1 MNDIDITIIGNVA
14 SDVSLNFTKGGVPV
28 AHFRVAAGTR
38 RFDRQSERWM
48 DGDTHFFSISCFR
61 DLAHN
66 VVASV
71 TKGQPIIV
79 RGRLRSRESIRE
91 CGEHMHTF
99 RYYDV
104 EASVVGH
111 DLSRGNASFTRV
123 KRAAVIENETR
134 YLADSMA
141 EAGIAD
147 EDEARALASRLL
159 GRGADSELDG
169 ADDPDDLDD
178 DEVVDPQ
185 TGEIIERVR
194 L

>member
-14 SDVSLNFTKGGVPV
+14 SDVSLNFTKGGVSV

-38 RFDRQSERWM
+38 RFDRQSERWT

-141 EAGIAD
+141 EAGIAE

-159 GRGADSELDG
+159 GRGADSELDC

-178 DEVVDPQ
+178 DEVIDPQ

>member
-14 SDVSLNFTKGGVPV
+14 SDVSLNFTKGGVSV

-141 EAGIAD
+141 EAGIAE

-159 GRGADSELDG
+159 GRGADSDLDG

>member
-14 SDVSLNFTKGGVPV
+14 SDVSLNFTKGGVSV

-66 VVASV
+66 VIQSV
-71 TKGQPIIV
+71 SKGQPVII
-79 RGRLRSRESIRE
+79 RGRLRSRETIRE
-91 CGEHMHTF
+91 CGEHIHTF

-111 DLSRGNASFTRV
+111 DLSRGSAAFTRV
-123 KRAAVIENETR
+123 KRAAVVENEHR
-134 YLADSMA
+134 LLADSMA
-141 EAGIAD
+141 EVGIAE
-147 EDEARALASRLL
+147 EDEARALAARLL
-159 GRGADSELDG
+159 GRDAGGDAADL
-169 ADDPDDLDD
+169 DDLDD
-178 DEVVDPQ
+178 SEVVDPE
-185 TGEIIERVR
+185 TGEILDRAE

>member
-14 SDVSLNFTKGGVPV
+14 SDVSLNFTKGGVSV

-38 RFDRQSERWM
+38 RFDRQSERWT

-141 EAGIAD
+141 EAGIAE
-147 EDEARALASRLL
+147 EDEARALATRLL
-159 GRGADSELDG
+159 GSNADGAMEGLDDSE
-169 ADDPDDLDD
+169 DLDD
-178 DEVVDPQ
+178 AEVVDPE
-185 TGEIIERVR
+185 TGEIIERVG

>member
-141 EAGIAD
+141 EAGIAE

>member
-14 SDVSLNFTKGGVPV
+14 SDVSLNFTKGGVSV

-141 EAGIAD
+141 EAGIA
-147 EDEARALASRLL
+147 EEEEARALASRLL
-159 GRGADSELDG
+159 GRGADSDLDG

>member
-14 SDVSLNFTKGGVPV
+14 SDVSLNFTKGGVSV

-141 EAGIAD
+141 EAGIAE

>member
-14 SDVSLNFTKGGVPV
+14 SDVSLNFTKGGVSV

-134 YLADSMA
+134 YLADSVA
-141 EAGIAD
+141 EAGIAE

-169 ADDPDDLDD
+169 ADAPDDLDD

>member
-14 SDVSLNFTKGGVPV
+14 SDVSLNFTKGGVSV

-38 RFDRQSERWM
+38 RFDRQSERWT

-111 DLSRGNASFTRV
+111 DLSRGSAAFTRV

-141 EAGIAD
+141 EAGIAE